1 MALSKFGG
9 KTEKCG
15 RRYFYFADFANLSGD
30 AGSDELQRDLG
41 RQRGQ
46 IGSVQAG
53 MVRTCEEGWRRLGRH
68 DHNGAYTV
76 RKVCLGWDYQVLETP
91 RDSETHQT
99 LSSLNG
105 HSNQALLVHSLS
117 PGQRESREIR
127 EARVALQHLQAR

>member
-53 MVRTCEEGWRRLGRH
+53 MVRTCEEDGGDWEDMTITKL
-68 DHNGAYTV
+68 T
-76 RKVCLGWDYQVLETP
+76 LLE
-91 RDSETHQT
+91 RCVW
-99 LSSLNG
+99 G
-105 HSNQALLVHSLS
+105 
-117 PGQRESREIR
+117 GIIR
-127 EARVALQHLQAR
+127 S

>member
-53 MVRTCEEGWRRLGRH
+53 MVRMCEEGRRRLGRH
-68 DHNGAYTV
+68 DHDEAYTV
-76 RKVCLGWDYQVLETP
+76 RKVGLGWDYQVLETP
-91 RDSETHQT
+91 RDSEIHQT
-99 LSSLNG
+99 EQPKWSQQSG
-105 HSNQALLVHSLS
+105 PAGAQPV
-117 PGQRESREIR
+117 SRAEGIER
-127 EARVALQHLQAR
+127 NM